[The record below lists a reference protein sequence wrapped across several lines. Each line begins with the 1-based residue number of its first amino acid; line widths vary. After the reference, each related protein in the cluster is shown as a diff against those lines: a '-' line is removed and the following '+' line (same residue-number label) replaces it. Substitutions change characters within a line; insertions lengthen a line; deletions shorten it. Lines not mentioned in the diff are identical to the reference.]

1 MHRELA
7 NTISVCENV
16 LKDSDL
22 INQKEDKKIK
32 DPFKQKLRMQL
43 NKIRINNAI
52 QWEVVQSGQFVS
64 QGAQEYQRKT
74 TKYLNNCKLTNFNQ
88 NIEEDKKFLCCFK
101 QSKMQEKFSTM
112 DISNPEKII
121 NEEVTI
127 V

>member
-22 INQKEDKKIK
+22 INQKEDRKIK

-64 QGAQEYQRKT
+64 
-74 TKYLNNCKLTNFNQ
+74 
-88 NIEEDKKFLCCFK
+88 
-101 QSKMQEKFSTM
+101 
-112 DISNPEKII
+112 
-121 NEEVTI
+121 
-127 V
+127 